1 MAFLWVHPRLGGWR
15 ESAGALDYC
24 ATYIHSAPEA
34 QSRRQILFP
43 ESDLR
48 QNVLCTRVQLRP
60 RGAKGWYLESSS
72 LLPGHLRNFGNL
84 LCRLTRCA
92 RQLPRSWELKTGIEL
107 KSCCHHRGRP
117 PWSRAGEGKLGSG
130 RRLGG
135 LPENQ
140 PGYYPNSEIAPRPS
154 DRICERV
161 EAAGER

>member
-92 RQLPRSWELKTGIEL
+92 HRLRRCREPKTGIQL

-117 PWSRAGEGKLGSG
+117 PRSRAREGKLASG
-130 RRLGG
+130 RGVKG
-135 LPENQ
+135 LAEDQ
-140 PGYYPNSEIAPRPS
+140 PGHYRNSEIAPRPG

-161 EAAGER
+161 EAASER